1 MSESNPEIKM
11 TENSINEFYK
21 LKSKYESDIIKN
33 KKKIINNTSLSLNE
47 KRREFNKLV
56 PKCINC
62 KKPGGTIFSIKY
74 NKDEDSRVLKAICG
88 VTANPC
94 NLNIS
99 ISIGQYYLFPDILK
113 DFETDIAN
121 LKHSVIQDKNK
132 ILFGYIPTERAL
144 ANFTYWKERIN
155 DETTVFQSYF
165 EEYMKIVDN
174 KEKNQLIVK
183 EIELVFGFIDS
194 IKASIKM
201 FDDTNNTQYVNDA
214 VNIYLNSLKPSADKL
229 INLKYNENVV
239 WYDEDTNEYKLM
251 QNKYTIRDIEF
262 NTGEEK
268 VVKFDIGFVK
278 SEGKKSKPKPIKPVK
293 PVKSMPAPTPTKPNP
308 TVIIEST
315 TTPSSLYEDLGLD
328 KLAAAL
334 L

>member
-11 TENSINEFYK
+11 TENSISEFYK

-33 KKKIINNTSLSLNE
+33 KKKIINNTSLI
-47 KRREFNKLV
+47 RENINPKPVSVYGKTKL
-56 PKCINC
+56 KCENII
-62 KKPGGTIFSIKY
+62 KIFSVKY
-74 NKDEDSRVLKAICG
+74 NNTEDSRELKAICG

-94 NLNIS
+94 NLNIF
-99 ISIGQYYLFPDILK
+99 INLGKYYLFPDILK
-113 DFETDIAN
+113 EFEGDIAN
-121 LKHSVIQDKNK
+121 LKKSVIQDKNK
-132 ILFGYIPTERAL
+132 ILFGYIPTEHAL
-144 ANFTYWKERIN
+144 TRFANWKDQIN
-155 DETTVFQSYF
+155 DNTTVLQSYF
-165 EEYMKIVDN
+165 EEYMRIVDN

-201 FDDTNNTQYVNDA
+201 FNETNNTQYVNDA

-268 VVKFDIGFVK
+268 VIKFDIGFVK
-278 SEGKKSKPKPIKPVK
+278 SVGKKSNPKPIK
-293 PVKSMPAPTPTKPNP
+293 PVKSMPAPKPIPKP

-328 KLAAAL
+328 KLAAL